1 MKCIFFIVIV
11 VGVVGN
17 HHEMTFNNP
26 LVNFT
31 DPPLLSLYQQS
42 HDFKQEAYGHGGDA
56 DVRVCG
62 LCIVLSHLVWEKSR
76 ICVQG
81 VIKAVIVYPLSIYL
95 WELIELGENIV
106 GLLDLSCVSITT
118 ENGVRY
124 SRVTC
129 DRPEY

>member
-1 MKCIFFIVIV
+1 MIYLISVGRRRVFLFKIIFLMKCIFFIVIV

-42 HDFKQEAYGHGGDA
+42 HDFKQEAYSHGGDA

-62 LCIVLSHLVWEKSR
+62 LCIVLSYLV
-76 ICVQG
+76 
-81 VIKAVIVYPLSIYL
+81 
-95 WELIELGENIV
+95 
-106 GLLDLSCVSITT
+106 
-118 ENGVRY
+118 
-124 SRVTC
+124 
-129 DRPEY
+129 